1 VTAFSLQK
9 QKVNV
14 LYQLH
19 RVWLQYFSHTPFV
32 LFKHDHNTVP
42 MRFLLSALIIV
53 SFVGCDMFGTE
64 SSEPEDPKL
73 GVRSLEEIMKA
84 EDLEVTPGPPVA
96 FQGDTASRKNFR
108 LDGVLQGSTTRF
120 LLQFEASGNRTPR
133 FLMQVKN
140 GGKQKTAPLDYFVQW
155 QETKETLVS
164 NYDKEKTTET
174 VDISNITQPG
184 DTLKVTALQVYP
196 DTTVGLKT
204 VYEYSLSKDGKSAH
218 RAYTIN
224 RFGETWVI
232 HE

>member
-1 VTAFSLQK
+1 
-9 QKVNV
+9 
-14 LYQLH
+14 
-19 RVWLQYFSHTPFV
+19 
-32 LFKHDHNTVP
+32 

-64 SSEPEDPKL
+64 SSEPEDPEL
-73 GVRSLEEIMKA
+73 GIRSLEKIMKA
-84 EDLEVTPGPPVA
+84 EDLGVTPGPPVA

-133 FLMQVKN
+133 FLMEVKS

-155 QETKETLVS
+155 QETKEALLS
-164 NYDKEKTTET
+164 DYDKESSRTTET
-174 VDISNITQPG
+174 VNINSITQPG

-204 VYEYSLSKDGKSAH
+204 VYEYSLSQDGKVSAH
-218 RAYTIN
+218 RVYTVN
-224 RFGETWVI
+224 WSGETRVI